1 MEIGY
6 GCNLRESNAKFTDS
20 IFLMREKVTSVVR
33 TLFY

>member
-1 MEIGY
+1 MEIRC